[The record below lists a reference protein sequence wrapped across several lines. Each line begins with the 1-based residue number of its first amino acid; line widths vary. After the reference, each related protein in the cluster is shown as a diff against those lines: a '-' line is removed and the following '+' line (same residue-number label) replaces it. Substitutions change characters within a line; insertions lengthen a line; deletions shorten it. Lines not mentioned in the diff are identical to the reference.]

1 LGRELYDMGGEKW
14 TEIIVAHMS

>member
-1 LGRELYDMGGEKW
+1 MGGEKW